1 MGFLGVAVG
10 IYFVGQAAIFWWLGR
25 TNLRSRL
32 KFAAALVAIF
42 LMPSVMYVD
51 GLYREF
57 GDGGAANTVMSLF
70 GVIGGFLNAFA
81 VFVSRAISHESAL

>member
-1 MGFLGVAVG
+1 MESLALFAV
-10 IYFVGQAAIFWWLGR
+10 IYFLIQATIFWGLGR

-42 LMPSVMYVD
+42 LLPSAMYLD

-70 GVIGGFLNAFA
+70 GVMGGFLNAFV
-81 VFVSRAISHESAL
+81 VFLFRSISHESAS